1 MNIVY
6 FPYFDVSLA
15 LSWGFINA
23 DIGMFDFLYLRV
35 AEWER
40 GCEYYSQKMLARIIQ
55 SHCHFRGKINRM
67 DRHYQGGKD
76 AISRCGE

>member
-1 MNIVY
+1 MG
-6 FPYFDVSLA
+6 VS
-15 LSWGFINA
+15 
-23 DIGMFDFLYLRV
+23 DFLYLRL
-35 AEWER
+35 AERGR
-40 GCEYYSQKMLARIIQ
+40 GCEYYFPKMLARIIQ